1 MKKSRHVKYR
11 NLSFHVFKI
20 NLLVLLTV
28 MASVSYGQ
36 SSPPTKPAWLTDL
49 SVGVKESYDDNVFES
64 GLGRPPSSSYT
75 VTPGSVAALK
85 NISSFITTVSPKV
98 GVNFA
103 PLLGDP
109 KTLQA
114 LTLNYAPDFV
124 TFNHAPSE
132 NFSANRL
139 ASMVKWQDDDL
150 SFNLSEAFT
159 DINGSKFGPTYPG
172 DLFNVYATAADRE
185 RRKQTQDR
193 ASLSIKYDQEKWFL
207 RPTATLLDYDLSTAQ
222 YLYDGY
228 QNYVNRYDANGGM
241 DLGYKVDPQFA
252 LTLGYRYGYQY
263 QAEYSFG
270 AADASLLPIVTAH
283 SPSHYQRVLIGFEGK
298 PFEWLSAA
306 FQIGPDFRS
315 FDSSTPISNT
325 DPVKLYG
332 EGIFTATVS
341 SKDTVTFKYKQWEW
355 VSSTGLVP
363 YFDSTFDLNYCR
375 RVTNAFSLSLGARA
389 LDANYNPNNI
399 VKQSP
404 DLLGERL
411 IRNDWLYT
419 GSLGLQYAFNA
430 NFSANLAYSYD
441 LGVDAQSL
449 AGPSSLTYNPRSF
462 NHQQVSL
469 GGTVKF

>member
-1 MKKSRHVKYR
+1 MNKRTSNTIRGFSLLGIGGLLSIAYGADVPATAP
-11 NLSFHVFKI
+11 NL
-20 NLLVLLTV
+20 
-28 MASVSYGQ
+28 AAWQ
-36 SSPPTKPAWLTDL
+36 EPAWLTDL
-49 SVGVKESYDDNVFES
+49 SIGIKGGYDDNVFES
-64 GLGRPPSSSYT
+64 GVGSPPITGIPS
-75 VTPGSVAALK
+75 GSQSVLALK
-85 NISSFITTVSPKV
+85 DVTSFIATASIKV
-98 GVNFA
+98 GVDIA

-306 FQIGPDFRS
+306 FQVGPDFRS

-389 LDANYNPNNI
+389 LDANYNPNN
-399 VKQSP
+399 VYQCP
-404 DLLGERL
+404 LGDRL
-411 IRNDWLYT
+411 TRDDRQYT
-419 GSLGLQYAFNA
+419 VSIGAQYALNA
-430 NFSANLAYSYD
+430 NFSVNLAYSYD
-441 LGVDAQSL
+441 IGANEQDGLPEGV
-449 AGPSSLTYNPRSF
+449 AGYQPRSF
-462 NHQQVSL
+462 NHQLISL
-469 GGTVKF
+469 GIMLKI